1 MPHFISNRY
10 TGCLLAEVNP
20 VKTVNFRNDH
30 RHMENKSEKLE
41 NDTLFPTSA
50 RLEAVGF
57 IFKEGGKCQG
67 YITPVN
73 IFWIGLKWNT
83 DCAALIQFTTDSS
96 PNYWCNHRHCAVAG
110 SFVSLV
116 YPFMGQSSYFLF
128 TIAHV
133 RRTTAYCVESTS
145 LCFINHNHIYEC
157 NLLCEEKLKWLQMQ
171 HRKQILIVIQSFS
184 KSPYEAEFDFCFQ
197 KDRLSRQWR

>member
-73 IFWIGLKWNT
+73 IFWIGLK
-83 DCAALIQFTTDSS
+83 
-96 PNYWCNHRHCAVAG
+96 
-110 SFVSLV
+110 
-116 YPFMGQSSYFLF
+116 
-128 TIAHV
+128 
-133 RRTTAYCVESTS
+133 
-145 LCFINHNHIYEC
+145 
-157 NLLCEEKLKWLQMQ
+157 
-171 HRKQILIVIQSFS
+171 
-184 KSPYEAEFDFCFQ
+184 
-197 KDRLSRQWR
+197 